1 MANTNLGTQVS
12 LPTSKLPAGYTVVNV
27 AFTNQEYTSEILE
40 LSVLKATVESATPA
54 TTLTDIIT
62 NATIGINKQVTD
74 LVAARL
80 TDGVTIYTNLLDIKT
95 NLGFSSDFY
104 KNVVPSY
111 KVKVQYF
118 YKTT

>member
-12 LPTSKLPAGYTVVNV
+12 LPTSKIPSGYAVVDV
-27 AFTNQEYTSEILE
+27 AFTDKEYTSEVLE
-40 LSVLKATVESATPA
+40 LSVLKSTVENADSGITLLNIIGEATV
-54 TTLTDIIT
+54 
-62 NATIGINKQVTD
+62 GINKQVTD